1 MKKYRTMFRFIVL
14 SLIISVF
21 LIVEMQCNNGP
32 TDTHVALF
40 SFGEQKEGD
49 GIILMLE
56 EMDIPCSSLE
66 SLGQKILKE
75 VDILILLWTPK
86 PEDDLALVKNTVR
99 KYAEGGGRVLL
110 IYPGGDL
117 GSEALLFTEIV
128 KDFKTTDNSVVKP
141 IPGYSVT
148 QGIEPFDVGVGG
160 QIELLRRSV
169 GTPSY
174 GTVVLRNGNRLNS
187 AVLSDIDAGK
197 VLILGFLP
205 PEAGKKVLENGVLWL
220 AGEETIAVEKDYKEA
235 RSLPPLSPEASRIIE
250 MELAAGKEFLA
261 GAAKVDI
268 TPEDSVVMFGFS
280 PRYSTGV
287 HDRQHVRALVLD
299 NGEEKIAI
307 ISWDILH
314 FSNFPAIEAIRE
326 EIFSKTGILQENIL
340 INATHTHS
348 AMEGVWH
355 DESVDAVVEAL
366 NNMKPARIGVG
377 SKFIYGL
384 GANRRWPS
392 GKWIGGPLD
401 YNPDG
406 IMDNECGVIRVED
419 YDRNII
425 AVVVNYSSHPTVL
438 GGSNTQLSGDYA
450 GIGMNELERDIGE
463 GAIALFLQGCAG
475 DLGTQGFRA
484 ARSIPEAERLGRLLA
499 DEVSGILEYVDVM
512 PWVPLKAK
520 NKMVDLPSKSG
531 DPVTNEMQGLVIG
544 DNIIITLGSMEPYV
558 ELGLEVKERSPFN
571 HTFVLGYSNGPWLH
585 YLPSNR
591 AYEINDPDVKTTEYN
606 FEAPDVAV
614 NEALQLIQEL
624 ALQAGE

>member
-1 MKKYRTMFRFIVL
+1 MNIKKVVVISLVVL
-14 SLIISVF
+14 TISVYLSAETPGSNDF
-21 LIVEMQCNNGP
+21 

-49 GIILMLE
+49 SIILLLE
-56 EMDIPCSSLE
+56 GMDIPCSSLE
-66 SLGQKILKE
+66 SLNQEILEE

-86 PEDDLALVKNTVR
+86 PEDDLALVKNVVR
-99 KYAEGGGRVLL
+99 KYAEGGGVLL

-117 GSEALLFTEIV
+117 GSEAVVFSEIV
-128 KDFKTTDNSVVKP
+128 EDFKTTDDSLVKP
-141 IPGYSVT
+141 VPGYSIT
-148 QGIEPFDVGVGG
+148 QGIEPFNVGVGG
-160 QIELLRRSV
+160 QIELLRRPR

-187 AVLSDIDAGK
+187 AIVSDIDAGK
-197 VLILGFLP
+197 VLILGFSP
-205 PEAGKKVLENGVLWL
+205 PLAGKKVLENGLLWL
-220 AGEETIAVEKDYKEA
+220 AGEETIAVEMDYKEA
-235 RSLPPLSPEASRIIE
+235 RSLPSLSPAPSRITE
-250 MELAAGKEFLA
+250 MELPEGKELLA
-261 GAAKVDI
+261 GTAKVDI
-268 TPEDSVVMFGFS
+268 TPEDSVVISGFS

-287 HDRQHVRALVLD
+287 HDHQHVRALVLD
-299 NGEEKIAI
+299 NGKEILAI

-314 FSNFPAIEAIRE
+314 FSDFLAIQAIRE
-326 EIFSKTGILQENIL
+326 EIFSKTGIPEENIL

-348 AMEGVWH
+348 AMDNVWH
-355 DESVDAVVEAL
+355 DESVDAVVEAF
-366 NNMKPARIGVG
+366 NNMQPARIGVG
-377 SKFIYGL
+377 SKFIYGR

-425 AVVVNYSSHPTVL
+425 AVVVNYSSHPTIL
-438 GGSNTQLSGDYA
+438 GPANTLLSGDYA
-450 GIGMNELERDIGE
+450 GIGMNELESDIGG

-475 DLGTQGFRA
+475 DAGTQGFRA

-499 DEVSGILEYVDVM
+499 DEVLGILEYTDVIS
-512 PWVPLKAK
+512 WVPLKAK

-544 DNIIITLGSMEPYV
+544 DNIIVALGSMEPYV
-558 ELGLEVKERSPFN
+558 ELGLEVKENSPFN

-606 FEAPDVAV
+606 SEAPDVAV
-614 NEALQLIQEL
+614 NEALQLILEL
-624 ALQAGE
+624 APQ

>member
-1 MKKYRTMFRFIVL
+1 DFAD
-14 SLIISVF
+14 S
-21 LIVEMQCNNGP
+21 Q
-32 TDTHVALF
+32 VALF

-49 GIILMLE
+49 GIILLLE
-56 EMDIPCSSLE
+56 EMKIPCSPLE
-66 SLGQKILKE
+66 SLSQKILEE

-86 PEDDLALVKNTVR
+86 PEDDLATVR
-99 KYAEGGGRVLL
+99 KVVRNYAERGGRVLL
-110 IYPGGDL
+110 IYPGGDF
-117 GSEALLFTEIV
+117 GSEAVLFSEIV
-128 KDFKTTDNSVVKP
+128 EGFKTTDDSLIKP
-141 IPGYSVT
+141 VPGYSVT

-160 QIELLRRSV
+160 QIELLRCPD

-187 AVLSDIDAGK
+187 AILSDIDAGK

-205 PEAGKKVLENGVLWL
+205 PEAGKKVLENGLLWL
-220 AGEETIAVEKDYKEA
+220 ASEETIAMEMFYKEA
-235 RSLPPLSPEASRIIE
+235 RSLPSLSPVPSRITE
-250 MELAAGKEFLA
+250 MENPEGKELLA
-261 GAAKVDI
+261 GAAKIDI
-268 TPEDSVVMFGFS
+268 TPEGSVNIFGFS
-280 PRYSTGV
+280 PRNSTGV
-287 HDRQHVRALVLD
+287 HDRQYVRALVLD
-299 NGEEKIAI
+299 NGKDKLAI

-314 FSNFPAIEAIRE
+314 FSDFPAIKAIRE
-326 EIFSKTGILQENIL
+326 EIFSKTGIPEENIL

-348 AMEGVWH
+348 AMESVWH
-355 DESVDAVVEAL
+355 DESVDAVVEAI
-366 NNMKPARIGVG
+366 NNMQAARIGVG
-377 SKFIYGL
+377 SKFIYEI
-384 GANRRWPS
+384 GANRRWPG
-392 GKWIGGPLD
+392 GKWINGPLD

-438 GGSNTQLSGDYA
+438 GGSNTLLSGDYA

-475 DLGTQGFRA
+475 DAGTQGFRT

-499 DEVSGILEYVDVM
+499 DEVSGIMEYTDVI

-520 NKMVDLPSKSG
+520 NKMVDLPAKSG
-531 DPVTNEMQGLVIG
+531 DPITNEMQGLVIG
-544 DNIIITLGSMEPYV
+544 DNIIVTLGSMEPYI
-558 ELGLEVKERSPFN
+558 ELGLEVKENSPFS

-591 AYEINDPDVKTTEYN
+591 AYEINDPDVQTTEYN

-624 ALQAGE
+624 APPN